1 MIQESSLPVNRASH
15 VLGITPRAYNKW
27 LKRKEPTDFNL
38 KIRKEIHNITLEFP
52 KYGYRRVTHALKRQG
67 EEVNHKRILRL
78 MREEKLLVRR
88 KKVTPKTTQ
97 SNHNFPRCKNLAKE
111 ITVISPNQVWVSDIT
126 YISLEGEFVYLALIM
141 DLFSRMIIGWDLS
154 RDVDT
159 NLTLNA
165 LNKAV
170 MLRGIKKVKGCIHH
184 SDHGVQYLSGAY
196 TKKLQQLD
204 MLPSMGEIG
213 NSYDNAHAES
223 LNKTI
228 KNEEVWIN
236 EYQTL
241 EELYN
246 NIKEFIEK
254 YNKKRLHSSI
264 GYKPPLEFEKEQIL
278 NTRLVA

>member
-1 MIQESSLPVNRASH
+1 MIQKSSLPVSKASQ
-15 VLGITPRAYNKW
+15 VFSVTPRAYSKW
-27 LKRKEPTDFNL
+27 LHRKEPTDSNL
-38 KIRKEIHNITLEFP
+38 KIRKDIHSITLKFP
-52 KYGYRRVTHALKRQG
+52 KYGYRKVTHALRRKG
-67 EEVNHKRILRL
+67 EEVNHKRILRI
-78 MREEKLLVRR
+78 MREENLLVRR
-88 KKVTPKTTQ
+88 KKSTPKTTQ
-97 SNHNFPRCKNLAKE
+97 SNHNLPRCKNLAKE
-111 ITVISPNQVWVSDIT
+111 VMVNAPNQVWVSDIT
-126 YISLEGEFVYLALIM
+126 YVSLEGGFVYLALIM
-141 DLFSRMIIGWDLS
+141 DLFSRRIVGWDLS

-196 TKKLQQLD
+196 TKKLHKLG

-241 EELYN
+241 EELYH
-246 NIKEFIEK
+246 NIKEFIEL

-264 GYKPPLEFEKEQIL
+264 GYKPPIEFEQQQKI
-278 NTRLVA
+278 NTKLVA